1 MSRLGLEL
9 SIRAPMGASRTGV
22 LAAVAGM
29 AVRPA
34 DRNDSM
40 SPALPRQSSAVL
52 VSAVLVSA
60 VLATRKIRS
69 SSS

>member
-9 SIRAPMGASRTGV
+9 SIRAPMGVSRAGI
-22 LAAVAGM
+22 LAAVVAM
-29 AVRPA
+29 AARPA
-34 DRNDSM
+34 DRNDSI

-52 VSAVLVSA
+52 VSAVLA
-60 VLATRKIRS
+60 RRKIRS